1 MRTIEKNMLNAVR
14 ECKNWRNSNTSVHV
28 EKFGNLP
35 ACVVVRLHGNI
46 IYIKNL
52 ETNEKRFTLAGCN
65 SNTTRSRLRA
75 LGVDV
80 CQRDWSAYYNGKNIN
95 VSEWYEI

>member
-1 MRTIEKNMLNAVR
+1 MRTIEKNMLNAIR
-14 ECKNWRNSNTSVHV
+14 ERKNWRCNNTSVEV

-46 IYIKNL
+46 IYIKNT
-52 ETNEKRFTLAGCN
+52 ETGEKRFTLAGWN

-75 LGVDV
+75 LGIDI
-80 CQRDWSAYYNGKNIN
+80 CQRNYNAIHKGKHINI
-95 VSEWYEI
+95 SEWYEI